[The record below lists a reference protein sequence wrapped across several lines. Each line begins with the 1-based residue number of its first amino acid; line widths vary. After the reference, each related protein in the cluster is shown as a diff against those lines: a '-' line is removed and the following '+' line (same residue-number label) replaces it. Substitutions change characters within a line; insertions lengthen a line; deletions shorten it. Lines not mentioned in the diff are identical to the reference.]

1 LRGRRGREKSAA
13 RSLAKSLFHQ
23 TKGEIIGRPSSRNRR
38 RRNNSGHRTNHEIRY
53 DEVRLI
59 DDDGEQLGVMS
70 AQEARLK
77 AEETGLDLVEVAPQ
91 AKPPVCKI
99 MDYGKYKY
107 QQSKKESKKTDNV
120 SLKTVRM
127 RPKTDDH
134 DLQTKLN
141 RAQKFL
147 EKGNQV
153 RFVMQMRGRERQYTD
168 MWVEALGKI
177 MEDLNEQ
184 MTRDIKV
191 VAPAQSQGWQITSIV
206 EPA

>member
-1 LRGRRGREKSAA
+1 MA
-13 RSLAKSLFHQ
+13 
-23 TKGEIIGRPSSRNRR
+23 RPSSRNQNS
-38 RRNNSGHRTNHEIRY
+38 RNSDTHRTNREIRY

-59 DDDGEQLGVMS
+59 GADGEQLGVLS
-70 AQEARLK
+70 SQEALLKAQE
-77 AEETGLDLVEVAPQ
+77 EDLDLVEVAPN
-91 AKPPVCKI
+91 AKPPVCRI

-153 RFVMQMRGRERQYTD
+153 RFVMQMRGRERKYTD
-168 MWVEALGKI
+168 MWVESLGKI
-177 MEDLNEQ
+177 MADLGEQ

-191 VAPAQSQGWQITSIV
+191 VAPPQSQGWQITSIV